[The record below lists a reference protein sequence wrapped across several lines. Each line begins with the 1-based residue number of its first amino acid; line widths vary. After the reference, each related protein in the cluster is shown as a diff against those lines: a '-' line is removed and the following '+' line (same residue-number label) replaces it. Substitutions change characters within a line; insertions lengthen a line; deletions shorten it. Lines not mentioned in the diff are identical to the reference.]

1 MGSPEEALSAFT
13 RGFDALRRQP
23 AAAYPLCRRCLRFD
37 LPGPRLRLSWAGSPV
52 YAEVDVWA
60 SPLPIALFAQWGE
73 G

>member
-1 MGSPEEALSAFT
+1 MGSPDETSSAFT
-13 RGFDALRRQP
+13 CVFDVLWPQP
-23 AAAYPLCRRCLRFD
+23 GAAYPLCRRCLRFD